1 MISFC
6 KLRSPSS
13 FLPSRFH
20 SNPRALTRRESNV
33 ERRVI
38 KFALS
43 TTTGDYFRAQS
54 SSRVCECHPAN
65 DQAEE
70 RQGGEVIKKT
80 GGGVMSYKGEK
91 WRQDE

>member
-6 KLRSPSS
+6 KLRSSSS

-20 SNPRALTRRESNV
+20 SNPRALIRRESNV

-43 TTTGDYFRAQS
+43 TTTGDYFRTQS

-70 RQGGEVIKKT
+70 RREEAGGGVIKKT

-91 WRQDE
+91 